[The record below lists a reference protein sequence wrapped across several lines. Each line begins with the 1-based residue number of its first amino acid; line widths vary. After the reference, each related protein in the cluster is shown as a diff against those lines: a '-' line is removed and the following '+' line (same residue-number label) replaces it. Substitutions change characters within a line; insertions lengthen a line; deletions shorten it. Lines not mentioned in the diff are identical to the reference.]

1 MKSLSYT
8 FLSPSVTAHD
18 SETEQ
23 EFDRKWDSIVGI
35 NVFFFNSFLISHSSQ
50 KKKKK
55 KMAKRLSEIGMNI
68 LFALSLQ

>member
-35 NVFFFNSFLISHSSQ
+35 NVFFFFFNSFLISHSSQ
-50 KKKKK
+50 KKKKGK
-55 KMAKRLSEIGMNI
+55 KT
-68 LFALSLQ
+68 F

>member
-18 SETEQ
+18 SETEK

-35 NVFFFNSFLISHSSQ
+35 NVFFFFNSFLISHSSQ

-55 KMAKRLSEIGMNI
+55 AKRLSEIGMNI

>member
-18 SETEQ
+18 SETEK

-35 NVFFFNSFLISHSSQ
+35 NVFFFFLIPFLFPTPH

-55 KMAKRLSEIGMNI
+55 AKRLSEIGMNI